1 VFHLEDKNDIIEERR
16 KLFITKYKEAFGVE
30 PELKP
35 LLSDEEKLESGNYY
49 IVLNF
54 YGIKSNWL

>member
-1 VFHLEDKNDIIEERR
+1 MDNLIEERR
-16 KLFITKYKEAFGVE
+16 KRFIEKYKEAFGVE

-35 LLSDEEKLESGNYY
+35 LLSDDEKYDSGDYY
-49 IVLNF
+49 LVLNF